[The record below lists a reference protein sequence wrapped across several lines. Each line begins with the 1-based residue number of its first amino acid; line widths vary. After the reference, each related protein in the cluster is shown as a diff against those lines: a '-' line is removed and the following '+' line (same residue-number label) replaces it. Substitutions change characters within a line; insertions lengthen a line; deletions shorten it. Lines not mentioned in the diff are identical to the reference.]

1 MSISYKSSTALTTG
15 SWQHLAVTID
25 QTNGKI
31 AFFLNNKIVGTQKAS
46 NIRLL
51 ENSEDILIGR
61 NTNSEFFNGMM
72 DDVRLYSRVLSAS
85 ELAGIFNYKSEGNLI
100 AKYDFEKYDVNPV
113 DNKLNVYD
121 EGPHGYHGVLEGM
134 GANTNVM
141 TRDVGEFAIKET
153 AFETLADE
161 YVVIDGTDPTNKLQG
176 VYLNNCTFAAW
187 VKLGSASGATY
198 EPIISKDGVFSF
210 GVNAG
215 KVCLKLGD
223 GTTLHELPMMSMADS
238 EMEMAME
245 TDTTDQILR
254 VVGNGYT
261 TKDAVPASTPASSY
275 FQSMGYRSFEWNFKN
290 TFYDNSAVFK
300 FHTVDAR
307 SKTANQFAVDDKLQ
321 MAAGFGSLSENGVYV
336 VRNWCRE
343 TNNEYWYL
351 RAGYDGM
358 EMPSWSVGSVPLT
371 LTLKFKFLDVSNFLT
386 SAVSILYGVGASDEG
401 FAKQTWNDA
410 KHENHYICGELYGNA
425 ATTFQM
431 RCSIQEGSAGNGRV
445 VSTVFTGGIDDV
457 YTNEWN
463 YMVLV
468 HDPASTQTRLYLN
481 HVQVCSVNSV
491 ATLPEASLGKL
502 RVGTFPIDSANYVN
516 RGIYI
521 KGVDFVNTAMTEEKV
536 HHYLRNRYNSYV
548 KDNQMPSMG
557 LVAHYS
563 FDGDQPHL
571 PNAGSTSIVNG
582 EGLSTVSSLVEGSMA
597 ANLTASTSNLEISGE
612 VFSSD
617 KTFFFGTWINA
628 DTLTGY
634 RPILSRIEGDN
645 NMQFGVRN
653 GNLEFSL
660 SKSKPV
666 SFTDVKATH
675 ILDYQTGVRTCEVVG
690 NVTNSTGGTVHIGLL
705 TTPYGDLMKNEV
717 KTFVESVLSV
727 PDAIKTFAVPADSI
741 GVSIASTHTN
751 FFSSIESSTVQP
763 VEHATNQLYLLILML
778 DTEGNPTV
786 RSYALSYE
794 ARNNQTG
801 EFSSRTSEV
810 YLSDGYTYS
819 VTTMREANTSDE
831 FTDWYLVMNYL
842 RKQNENVRSIPRAP
856 KNLSSGSNLGYEG
869 FPIERQQYDSVDIQG
884 DFASETYETMDLNA
898 KEYGPWGHVNN
909 DLFGMLVDDLGDQG
923 VELLFKGK
931 TSSHDRVMNFS
942 TGWSWLVDY
951 FRNGFEVAP
960 GGFNTSAVSKRADHT
975 TYLPDET
982 TTFPD
987 NKMEFA
993 MTNYPFYHSSYRNY
1007 LGADNNS
1014 YWSLDES
1021 AQNTSTFQQ
1030 IWVRGRRSQANKDAK
1045 PILLSG
1051 NDNRNK
1057 SLAMGDGIVAG
1068 EPYTMTLVNGDTVEM
1083 SACYNTEVNK
1093 KVSNLFSH
1101 SMNDNNHSS
1110 YGSGDDWRALYTFK
1124 EAMEVTS
1131 MKFYQAESYQTKGIE
1146 IYYTTDDSVKIDSPL
1161 DRWTQVDGP
1170 SATEFHSNT
1179 TRTVLRIDFAPVKA
1193 RRFMIVTSKWTA
1205 SHTFYGLMEWMIFGY
1220 DARSHGVVSDMS
1232 DKNSQHNSAGKYEIA
1247 SGYTFN
1253 PGQRSMYRITDTAD
1267 PYNELFL
1274 KHMSDN
1280 VGKSVNWNGN
1290 DSVVKAQLNNGDTIY
1305 YNCVHSYSHNTGW
1318 YTYDATNLF
1327 NDESVLNVTYQNA
1340 YNTYQDHGWMFARS
1354 DSIYNRRTGSLIYE
1368 FANGRA
1374 HQIRGIR
1381 VWGKTISSKG
1391 FSAKVRV
1398 FFSMSDEELEF
1409 VEFGEQ
1415 VASISLLESDTSTL
1429 IDLGDSFPMTK
1440 KIMLIFESC
1449 WDENID
1455 VKIMQL
1461 QLIGE
1466 PQEFKQIVTASRVS
1480 LTRTENVVTGFFNY
1494 TNLTGKAKLYLNAYA
1509 YDYSGPFASTTPLMT
1524 LLPTSNKTVEFE
1536 IKKVYGID
1544 GSLVPANAVNYVK
1557 VLALIEDSV
1566 YGTKKLLNTEYLL
1579 PSKSGEIALTVDKLF
1594 FDTFDDKVSADL
1606 YAYSSYAGLT
1616 AMYTLLTEEPVEEE
1630 DENDAKNFMLQNS
1643 ANGTG
1648 CVDYKSLN
1656 VVQYGIASENFKFT
1670 HGLSKIGGVVTE
1682 VVDGRSYYLSV
1693 LIQDSSGGVTF
1704 TKRLFPTKLTYYDL
1718 DRVFAA
1724 GHDSS
1729 SYITGFGGNANIRN
1743 FGEGATLNNWLKT
1756 KPDLVVREIVG
1767 GGFHAHLWCYQGDQD
1782 VVYSW
1787 GSNGNG
1793 ELAYISSGSTT
1804 HNTSTQVTPIESNS
1818 ITDFL
1823 RSKNATIVQFK
1834 AGNNFGMMLLSDG
1847 KMYSWGAH
1855 SSYATGFATTG
1866 TRTNITECDIFTT
1879 HCVEKG
1885 VKIVDFCCTFSDTI
1899 ILFSD
1904 GSVWGIGSN
1913 SNGLLGLG
1921 HENATGGVLMSCTNV
1936 NLKLEDGYVVD
1947 MLSSRGYAMT
1957 YRLKNKTT
1965 GELSW
1970 WGLGRNSGNRLG
1982 VNAASPVLEL
1992 THLNLTDELISTF
2005 PDPKN
2010 YTISVGPTH
2019 WENCYIIDLTS
2030 NRFWFIGDATYL
2042 GGWSS
2047 SNTWVDR
2054 SAEVN
2059 MGTNKFV
2066 FCAPYSYGMFM
2077 GITNDRS
2084 VVYKVP
2090 DTRSIIT
2097 SNRLNVRADSARWSA
2112 STGLTF
2118 TGTISASDVDPVTT
2132 YSFYATSNF
2141 EMTKEQAVAVFNA
2154 GTSTALQS
2162 ATLNLKAKVVLKDY
2176 MVRNIDVQGSVVPSI
2191 SYSRYKLFV
2200 YAASATQQSMEV
2212 LTNDEG
2218 LVSSLFANVTEGSYD
2233 PFTKTLQV
2241 RASVT
2246 DNFNTPTNLYVA
2258 AFAEPPPTS
2267 LNNQDIKQMILNIK
2281 HLPQVQ
2287 KPSVTGV
2294 GPEQVFL
2301 TNTLTFT
2308 QVFNSIYP
2316 EIDEATY
2323 ELMKVGAGTDIVSQ
2337 NSADNVGLTGST
2349 SDATWYEW
2357 SDKYQSGQTVKK
2369 WTLHNG
2375 DSLYTNSHGEKWFD
2389 GNQTDDANYQPQ
2401 MYNTNE
2407 TWTVEG
2413 VSRSSVKSWRYFYN
2427 VAEPR
2432 TINCFKLFNHSSNGA
2447 HFINTIG
2454 VWNSTTQVYEPLQL
2468 SSNSFPLNCFAGTS
2482 TSAYQNVVL
2491 KFEPVTLEPG
2501 KPLMIHLG
2509 RMSTNLYINEMQLVY
2524 ETPPPVI
2531 PTFFKYMKL
2540 HVRANNG
2547 SSTYF
2552 AFADVSVAHMEIS
2565 NITTSVSTAH
2575 GHAISRIA
2583 DNDPTTYH
2591 QTYDQRGF
2599 NVFLTFTH
2607 GLGSVFDMKFVNIW
2621 NDQGWK
2627 DVDVYVSTDN
2637 SNWMLSKEIRGL
2649 TYGAV
2654 DDMIGR
2660 TTHVSCS
2667 LPPNVVTPEDIEYSI
2682 YAVAQNSVAM
2692 TSISKFVPPPVKKAY
2707 IFDRVK
2713 SLGYNNYFETGQG
2726 EDKNHK
2732 LFEEANEV
2740 TKFLEANPNIQLID
2754 IIGAAHHTIFEVR
2767 NNGAQ
2772 EFYGIGYNSQRGL
2785 GGFNNTS
2792 HQSTVV
2798 ECTGINALMLS
2809 QQSKV
2814 VKVNCGW
2821 HHTMVLLE
2829 NGKMFGFGYN
2839 SHGQLG
2845 TNNTSDGGTDGRE
2858 SVMINEYCEQNNTEV
2873 VDFACTAYNT
2883 FVYLKNNTVRV
2894 AGRWNGHGQLGRSGT
2909 SETTNSTFHHVSQL
2923 DTYLNNAKID
2933 FMKCDYGSVMYR
2945 IVNNDTGEAKWY
2957 GAGQNT
2963 NNSIG
2968 YSGAQITTIVECDL
2982 LNTFI
2987 DNNGLHNKYEV
2998 IKGMMHA
3005 TLLIDTSENRVYGI
3019 GSLASN
3025 NDVLT
3030 SSSAFMEVI
3039 SKTNGTALLNYDTLV
3054 NNLTYPMRPVKY
3066 ATNAYGLYVGGT
3078 DVTGP
3083 QPFEYVEPPLG
3094 NLNILRVKNVSL
3106 SSPDESGV
3114 ANLFV
3119 NIRGSV
3125 LQPTRYYVVLTT
3137 DDRTTYDFN
3146 DEVNADAQ
3154 ATYKGVIQTSES
3166 LNLDVGVTEISD
3178 IDNIMTS
3185 VSLVSKVRAY
3195 VFATDGTHK
3204 DYQVYD
3210 FGPFVTHPNAIIS
3223 SVSFSPITDQYQVDM
3238 QIGAS
3243 KEAVL
3248 SYNMLVVDPN
3258 AELPEVGEPISY
3270 DRPLIVDSHGTY
3282 DLDADIS
3289 KFTVSGWVKP
3299 AERTLLKK
3307 AGAFEMSIG
3316 ADGKM
3321 VANIESIYRTSHL
3334 ERQVETPASS
3344 TFWRFKI
3351 YKVYGSAT
3359 DYATFTQLVLTDD
3372 DNTYPTTRYDQG
3384 ANTLFDRVGTTNTN
3398 VNLYNHKV
3406 TYEYASGFTPTKM
3419 IWAYKATDPARAL
3432 KRVLIQYCTTTSY
3445 TTEADWVDYVY
3456 VNLDVDPATNTTPT
3470 FHYVDVNVVAQNT
3483 PRTITFTSP
3492 NLFPTGGL
3500 ELISPVNTNA
3510 DDLSIADFIYM
3521 QSTYFADQ
3529 PQNLRGPVKY
3539 LFNQT
3544 YRADGN
3550 IANYGDWHGSLN
3562 TGGIWAV
3569 FNLGSVK
3576 SVTHMRIWQSRSV
3589 KEMPHDFKIAMFDDT
3604 TIGSLPLTDGGAVSQ
3619 LDAITAE
3626 FQYSIHTPEE
3636 HTFMLNGEKLV
3647 MDSGVFGNETTDP
3660 MVVYSDQMNNE
3671 NVNETNGYHEFNLS
3685 NFNLNG
3691 RYMVIGFY
3699 HNPVTS
3705 GEYTKLQE
3713 LRLYTALP
3721 PPDPTTIPYQHFA
3734 MTVDATEESV
3744 VIYKNGQPV
3753 TTLNNNLIRMP
3764 SVDSPYILDSTTD
3777 TRYVALRKG
3786 ALSKKNVLNDYFS
3799 GRQDLIDFVVAN
3811 STTNTIN
3818 LPAKQ
3823 YDTVTAGFTS
3833 AVTSLDNNTSVTVM
3847 PKVVYPVFA
3856 VLSDVNG
3863 SVLVADLLQ
3872 KKTEYTTVT
3881 YGWASGH
3888 NNGYMMMFTQEHAGS
3903 PDFYPTHI
3911 LHDFLNANPTYKCIN
3926 IEMGGYALMC
3936 MIQIDGVVKL
3946 YSTGYN
3952 AQGQIG
3958 NGNTS
3963 NQSTMVEATLFNEYA
3978 VQNSTAVKMVRC
3990 GWNTTCVLYENGIVM
4005 CVGTNSGCYA
4015 NGNDTASSTA
4025 LVEASLVTAYCR
4037 DNDVEIVDF
4046 AIANGECC
4054 YLFSNGKVLGN
4065 GYAMGTAD
4073 NAHNLLKETALNDLM
4088 GTDYEC
4094 TLMRSMSQSFNFR
4107 LTHKITGEEKWYG
4120 TGQQY
4125 HNGGGAAA
4133 NQTYYTVMTPLTK
4146 LEALLASFED
4156 PKDYTYVMGCYYG
4169 ASFVRD
4175 NRTDTFWRIG
4185 YMGYIPKFGNTTE
4198 FVEVTEYI
4206 TKEWCETDSTNTRL
4220 TNFTPVYWRMNAY
4233 GIFAFGNPLGVEP
4246 DVYGGN
4252 PNINLSSMSIDNAE
4266 ASFDPLPEPIA
4277 HIRHSDV
4284 GVANN
4289 HSIYTTSTE
4298 SGMTYVQ
4305 TLSNGDKAHSSGT
4318 FVNERNV
4325 SQIFTGIHD
4334 HWGDGAWHGPNGA
4347 TTMSAIYEFTSGD
4360 VLVDTMN
4367 FVNVPGNAHW
4377 AGDIQ
4382 ILYWNGTAFV
4392 DVVNRSA
4399 AGFSNAVHSEEI
4411 SITFDEVSSFKFKI
4425 VVDRHVN
4432 NTTTYVGLSEWSI
4445 HGFNRADTSA
4455 DSLEAPIDVY
4465 FTNPDYTLS
4474 SYPQKPT
4481 ISELTLYSGP
4491 DYTGDVV
4498 PYTIEAIHIPT
4509 GHPGVYTPLE
4519 LHTRFTD
4526 GINEGTYW
4534 YSVDPSGTGTSSST
4548 GLETMDGVDVKFFTI
4563 KPSAPVRSAKVVM
4576 LMLHM
4581 APAIKLVQG
4590 STEVRAGGL
4599 RSLYPSEQEYWDGG
4613 LSGTSSAT
4621 DSILFYAGLNLTS
4634 STAEPFEPPTMTNPS
4649 ITGATLAVNT
4659 NMFSNRQYK
4668 ITEIAD
4674 PTYEGATIFVT
4685 ANEVNINPTFTMT
4698 TWVTL
4703 TIITNTAVK
4712 DLLPAAGWTELTS
4725 PVLLGEDMVQ
4735 SAWWDNGNTK
4745 AFTKAFE
4752 PGTYANILPDNVF
4765 KSIFL
4770 ATPYSPPVSTD
4781 PVPASPVLY
4790 TNLTMTGS
4798 ETESTY
4804 YVVASLDYTTMDV
4817 TRMNN
4822 LVLSGNSA
4830 VVSGKLDK
4838 KAKDVVKSVS
4848 LQKVIDTHNNVYS
4861 LTAVPFAYVFVY
4873 LKDQNGLV
4881 DFHAIQN
4888 RVVRE
4893 GVDLSV
4899 PYMKIDSGV
4908 YDSGTVSVQGT
4919 LFNSSVLTGYYVSAF
4934 TSDSYL
4940 VSATPTDLPSGES
4953 MLAISTVADVPFV
4966 FNTTLD
4972 TVYADDTYASSS
4984 DIFGNE
4990 GQLALRLITTDGTT
5004 PAFKD
5009 FDYAMGDFIVSTV
5022 ATYASTNDSITATV
5036 TKKNNTANTKYTV
5049 FASEKDLTS
5058 KQILDIIV
5066 GKAFAS
5072 AKIRVGDTN
5081 VGEVNKVISLS
5092 ENKLYDVQD
5101 ISKVSLYTLG
5111 TNHMPASVAGNVE
5124 IEVDGVRMPASTD
5137 TEIDSDDTKTPW
5149 ILVLNYKNNGGAPI
5163 PYGTETW
5170 RTVEEGLPV
5179 FDDED
5184 DIHTVDMSKLNTEHT
5199 LETLNNGPW
5208 GHTGN
5213 DLFNKLAIALGSD
5226 SVNNNGLE
5234 TRWVARTV
5242 LHNRKIH
5249 FKSGNSTLMTALRTG
5264 SGNINSVVAADH
5276 TAYADHTADIPQTAN
5291 GNQANLGNV
5300 AMTYLPLHNMSTN
5313 VLWSPE
5319 RWAVDE
5325 GIGTRDGTWFQIWV
5339 RADLANCPQAM
5350 KDALIPD
5357 STKMLGSLSVP
5368 FSIAETH
5375 VSRTMPSVNIGETE
5389 IDSSDRLI
5397 VKNQLVS
5404 TIQPETTLYTFGL
5417 KLATD
5422 ESVTHT
5428 KNVSASGG
5436 QYLFD
5441 GVGQPTITMY
5451 VGDTLTLVLD
5461 VLGHPLWIKTVNSTG
5476 TSNTVAN
5483 AVNNGGENGVI
5494 LWTPTAS
5501 GTYYYNCEYHG
5512 GMYGTIEVLDKLS
5525 RSHLNTDH
5533 VSTLANHIF
5542 ASDVFGPGSYV
5553 PVTKSF
5559 NIRAESGYYYLN
5571 DVYQP
5576 TVDMNIGDTI
5586 VFTLDGSMSG
5596 HPLWIKTERSTGNN
5610 GAVSGVINNGAN
5622 TGQISWTPT
5631 AADTYYYNCEYHGTM
5646 YGKIVVSIADT
5657 GTITHSNSLSNV
5669 RTVLVNT
5676 TELALLSTPLVF
5688 TNVFTTTDGA
5698 TKPLDSDDKNL
5709 LVVSLLKKGA
5719 TAGYVSDY
5727 SLLHIPTDMANALPE
5742 DASTVVTHESA
5753 TRLKFTSTSYF
5764 NYLEFNIPGSISEG
5778 QRLSWTVDRHT
5789 AYTQRYQP
5797 FSIRQDGDTTDRIAV
5812 YANYVSS
5819 SPSPLYYNVD
5829 SRPTSSD
5836 IVFGNGYEDSG
5847 SSATSLKISGAEL
5860 DNYTALIHSLIFET
5874 DPTNADVFDVQFELT
5889 DQDGNL
5895 IFRVPMILLNSK
5907 SSYFGSISSPQP
5919 IYKNA
5924 TGFKLRLWAWSGD
5937 SNQTVPIWVSN
5948 MHSVVKNKQRD
5959 SFTPLNGSSYPPNQ
5973 TYSS

>member
-1 MSISYKSSTALTTG
+1 MTTG
-15 SWQHLAVTID
+15 SWQHLAVTVD

-46 NIRLL
+46 NIKLL

-100 AKYDFEKYDVNPV
+100 AKYDFEKYDVDPV

-134 GANTNVM
+134 GANTDVM

-187 VKLGSASGATY
+187 VKLGSASGSTY

-223 GTTLHELPMMSMADS
+223 GTVLHELPMMSMPDS
-238 EMEMAME
+238 KMEMAME
-245 TDTTDQILR
+245 TDAASTDQTLR

-300 FHTVDAR
+300 LHTVDAS
-307 SKTANQFAVDDKLQ
+307 SKTANQFAIDDKLQ
-321 MAAGFGSLSENGVYV
+321 MAAGFGSFSQNGVYT

-358 EMPSWSVGSVPLT
+358 EMPSWGVGSVPLT
-371 LTLKFKFLDVSNFLT
+371 LTLKFKFLDVSNFST

-401 FAKQTWNDA
+401 FIKQTWNDA
-410 KHENHYICGELYGNA
+410 KHENYYICGELYGNA

-445 VSTVFTGGIDDV
+445 VSTVFTGGVEDV

-491 ATLPEASLGKL
+491 ATLPEPSLGKL
-502 RVGTFPIDSANYVN
+502 RVGTFPIESANYVN
-516 RGIYI
+516 RGIYL
-521 KGVDFVNTAMTEEKV
+521 KGVDFINTAMTEERV
-536 HHYLRNRYNSYV
+536 HHYLRNRYTRYV
-548 KDNQMPSMG
+548 KDSQMPSKG

-571 PNAGSTSIVNG
+571 PDAGTTSIVNG
-582 EGLSTVSSLVEGSMA
+582 EGLNTVSSLVEGSMA

-634 RPILSRIEGDN
+634 RPILSRTEGDK

-675 ILDYQTGVRTCEVVG
+675 ILDYQTGARTCEVVG
-690 NVTNSTGGTVHIGLL
+690 NVTNSTGGTLHTGLF

-727 PDAIKTFAVPADSI
+727 PEAIKTFAIPADSV
-741 GVSIASTHTN
+741 GVSIASTFTN
-751 FFSSIESSTVQP
+751 FFASIESSTAQP
-763 VEHATNQLYLLILML
+763 VEHATNQFYLLVLML

-786 RSYALSYE
+786 RSYALNYE

-801 EFSSRTSEV
+801 EFASRTSEV

-819 VTTMREANTSDE
+819 VTTMREANTSEE

-842 RKQNENVRSIPRAP
+842 RKQDEKVRSVPRAP

-909 DLFGMLVDDLGDQG
+909 DLFGMLVDDLGDHG

-960 GGFNTSAVSKRADHT
+960 GGFNNTAVSKRADHT

-993 MTNYPFYHSSYRNY
+993 MTNYPFYHTSYRNY

-1030 IWVRGRRSQANKDAK
+1030 IWVRGRRSQAKKDAK

-1057 SLAMGDGIVAG
+1057 SLSMGEGIVAG

-1083 SACYNTEVNK
+1083 SACYNTDANK

-1131 MKFYQAESYQTKGIE
+1131 MKFYQAESYQTKGID
-1146 IYYTTDDSVKIDSPL
+1146 IYYTTDNSVNIGSSL
-1161 DRWTQVDGP
+1161 DRWTKVDGP

-1179 TRTVLRIDFAPVKA
+1179 TRTILRIDFAPVKA
-1193 RRFMIVTSKWTA
+1193 ARFMIVTSKWTE
-1205 SHTFYGLMEWMIFGY
+1205 SHTQYGLMEWMIFGY
-1220 DARSHGVVSDMS
+1220 DARGHGVVSDMS
-1232 DKNSQHNSAGKYEIA
+1232 DKNSQHNNAGKYETA

-1253 PGQRSMYRITDTAD
+1253 PGQRSLYRITDTAD
-1267 PYNELFL
+1267 PYNRLFL

-1290 DSVVKAQLNNGDTIY
+1290 DSVIKAQLNNGDVIY
-1305 YNCVHSYSHNTGW
+1305 YNCVHSYAHNTGW
-1318 YTYDATNLF
+1318 HTYDATNLF

-1340 YNTYQDHGWMFARS
+1340 YTTYQDHGWMFARS
-1354 DSIYNRRTGSLIYE
+1354 DSTANRRTGSLIYE
-1368 FANGRA
+1368 FANGLA

-1391 FSAKVRV
+1391 FSANVRV
-1398 FFSMSDEELEF
+1398 FFSMSEKELEF
-1409 VEFGEQ
+1409 VEFGTQ

-1429 IDLGDSFPMTK
+1429 IDLGDSFPTTK

-1449 WDENID
+1449 WDQDID

-1461 QLIGE
+1461 QLIGK
-1466 PQEFKQIVTASRVS
+1466 PQEFKEIVTVS
-1480 LTRTENVVTGFFNY
+1480 SATIARAENVISGVFNY
-1494 TNLTGKAKLYLNAYA
+1494 TNLTGKAKLYVNAYA
-1509 YDYSGPFASTTPLMT
+1509 YDYTGPFASTPPTMT
-1524 LLPTSNKTVEFE
+1524 LLPTSNKTIKFE
-1536 IKKVYGID
+1536 INKVHGITGD
-1544 GSLVPANAVNYVK
+1544 LVPANAVNYIK

-1566 YGTKKLLNTEYLL
+1566 YGTKKLLSAAYLM
-1579 PSKSGEIALTVDKLF
+1579 PSKSGEISLTIDKLF
-1594 FDTFDDKVSADL
+1594 FDTFDDKVTADL

-1616 AMYTLLTEEPVEEE
+1616 AIYTLLTEEPVEEE
-1630 DENDAKNFMLQNS
+1630 DENEAKNFMLQNS
-1643 ANGTG
+1643 SNGTG
-1648 CVDYKSLN
+1648 CVDYKSIN

-1670 HGLSKIGGVVTE
+1670 HGLSKIGGAVTK
-1682 VVDGRSYYLSV
+1682 VVDGRSYYLNV

-1704 TKRLFPTKLTYYDL
+1704 TKRLFPTKLRYYDL
-1718 DRVFAA
+1718 ERIFAA

-1729 SYITGFGGNANIRN
+1729 YYITGFGGNANIRN

-1756 KPDLVVREIVG
+1756 KPDLVVREVVG
-1767 GGFHAHLWCYQGDQD
+1767 GGFHAHLWCFQGDQD

-1787 GSNGNG
+1787 GYNGNG
-1793 ELAYISSGSTT
+1793 ELAYIASGSTT
-1804 HNTSTQVTPIESNS
+1804 HNTSTQVTPIESS
-1818 ITDFL
+1818 GITEFL
-1823 RSKNATIVQFK
+1823 RRKNARIVQMK
-1834 AGNNFGMMLLSDG
+1834 SGNNFTTMLLSDG

-1866 TRTNITECDIFTT
+1866 TRTTITECDIFTD
-1879 HCVEKG
+1879 HCVKKG
-1885 VKIVDFCCTFSDTI
+1885 VKVVDFCCTFNDTI

-1921 HENATGGVLMSCTNV
+1921 HQNSTSGVLMECTSV

-1947 MLSSRGYAMT
+1947 MLASRGYAMT

-1970 WGLGRNSGNRLG
+1970 WGLGSNSSNRLG
-1982 VNAASPVLEL
+1982 VNVASPVLEL
-1992 THLNLTDELISTF
+1992 THLHLTDELISTF

-2010 YTISVGPTH
+2010 YTISTGPTH

-2042 GGWSS
+2042 GSWSS

-2054 SAEVN
+2054 SAQVN
-2059 MGTNKFV
+2059 MGSNKFV
-2066 FCAPYSYGMFM
+2066 FCAPYSYGLFM

-2090 DTRSIIT
+2090 DTRSIVT
-2097 SNRLNVRADSARWSA
+2097 SNRLNVRADSASWSA
-2112 STGLTF
+2112 STGLTVS
-2118 TGTISASDVDPVTT
+2118 GTVFASDVDAVTT

-2141 EMTKEQAVAVFNA
+2141 DMTREQAVTIFNA
-2154 GTSTALQS
+2154 GTSAALQS
-2162 ATLNLKAKVVLKDY
+2162 ATLNLKEKVVLKDY

-2200 YAASATQQSMEV
+2200 YAASATQHSMEV
-2212 LTNDEG
+2212 LTNDEV
-2218 LVSSLFANVTEGSYD
+2218 LMSSLFANVTEGSYD
-2233 PFTKTLQV
+2233 PFSKTLKV

-2258 AFAEPPPTS
+2258 AFAEPPPNS
-2267 LNNQDIKQMILNIK
+2267 LNNQDIKQLILNIK

-2287 KPSVTGV
+2287 KPSVSGV

-2301 TNTLTFT
+2301 TNTLIFN

-2316 EIDEATY
+2316 VIDEVTY
-2323 ELMKVGAGTDIVSQ
+2323 ELMKTGANTEVVSQ
-2337 NSADNVGLTGST
+2337 NSADNVGLAGST

-2357 SDKYQSGQTVKK
+2357 SDKYQSGQTVQK
-2369 WTLHNG
+2369 WTLQNG
-2375 DSLYTNSHGEKWFD
+2375 DSIYTNTHGEKWFD

-2401 MYNTNE
+2401 MYNTDE
-2407 TWTVEG
+2407 TWTVQG

-2432 TINCFKLFNHSSNGA
+2432 TINCFKLYNHSTNGA
-2447 HFINTIG
+2447 HFINTMG
-2454 VWNSTTQVYEPLQL
+2454 VWNPVTQVYEPLEL
-2468 SSNSFPLNCFAGTS
+2468 SSSNFPLNCFAGTS
-2482 TSAYQNVVL
+2482 TSAYQDVVL

-2501 KPLMIHLG
+2501 RPLMIHFG
-2509 RMSTNLYINEMQLVY
+2509 KMATNLYINEMQLVY

-2575 GHAISRIA
+2575 DHAISRIA

-2621 NDQGWK
+2621 NNQGWK

-2654 DDMIGR
+2654 DDMSAR

-2667 LPPNVVTPEDIEYSI
+2667 LPPNVVTPEDTEYSI
-2682 YAVAQNSVAM
+2682 YAVAQNSVGT
-2692 TSISKFVPPPVKKAY
+2692 TSISKFTPPPTKKAY
-2707 IFDRVK
+2707 FFDRVK
-2713 SLGYNNYFETGQG
+2713 SMGYNNHFEAARGT
-2726 EDKNHK
+2726 DKTAK
-2732 LFEEANEV
+2732 SFDVATEV
-2740 TKFLEANPNIQLID
+2740 TKFLDANPSIEMID
-2754 IIGAAHHTIFEVR
+2754 IIGGGHHTIFEVR
-2767 NNGAQ
+2767 NNGQ
-2772 EFYGIGYNSQRGL
+2772 QQFYGIGYNTQQGI
-2785 GGFNNTS
+2785 GGFDDTN

-2798 ECTGINALMLS
+2798 KCTGIHSLMNS
-2809 QQSKV
+2809 EKSA
-2814 VKVNCGW
+2814 VKQVACGW

-2829 NGKMFGFGYN
+2829 NGKMYGFGYN
-2839 SHGQLG
+2839 GYGQLG
-2845 TNNTSDGGTDGRE
+2845 TNNTSDGGKNGLE
-2858 SVMINEYCEQNNTEV
+2858 SVMINDYCAAYNTEV
-2873 VDFACTAYNT
+2873 LDFACTAYNT
-2883 FVYLKNNTVRV
+2883 FVYLKNNSIRV
-2894 AGRWNGHGQLGRSGT
+2894 AGRWNGHGQLGNNNI
-2909 SETTNSTFHHVSQL
+2909 SETNNTTFHHVSHM
-2923 DTYLNNAKID
+2923 DGYLSNAKVD

-2945 IVNNDTGEAKWY
+2945 VVKNDTGEAKWY

-2963 NNSIG
+2963 DKSIG
-2968 YSGAQITTIVECDL
+2968 FNGGQSQVIVECNL
-2982 LNTFI
+2982 LNAFIEQMGLENNYEVVKGVMRSTILI
-2987 DNNGLHNKYEV
+2987 DNRDGRL
-2998 IKGMMHA
+2998 
-3005 TLLIDTSENRVYGI
+3005 YGI
-3019 GSLASN
+3019 GDFGSYNPEMN
-3025 NDVLT
+3025 NTTSFVELT
-3030 SSSAFMEVI
+3030 N
-3039 SKTNGTALLNYDTLV
+3039 TNGTTFLNYDALM
-3054 NNLTYPMRPVKY
+3054 NDSAYPMRVVKY
-3066 ATNAYGLYVGGT
+3066 ATLAHTIYVGGT
-3078 DVTGP
+3078 ALTGP
-3083 QPFEYVEPPLG
+3083 QPFEYLEPPTG
-3094 NLNILRVKNVSL
+3094 NLNILRINNLSL
-3106 SSPDESGV
+3106 TTPDRKGV
-3114 ANLFV
+3114 
-3119 NIRGSV
+3119 GSLTLYV
-3125 LQPTRYYVVLTT
+3125 TGSILEDTRYYVVLTT
-3137 DDRTTYDFN
+3137 DDRASYDFN
-3146 DEVNADAQ
+3146 DEANASSQ
-3154 ATYKGVIQTSES
+3154 ATYGGVLPRNES
-3166 LNLDVGVTEISD
+3166 LRFEVAVTEIPD
-3178 IDNIMTS
+3178 ISGNMTPLG
-3185 VSLVSKVRAY
+3185 VVSKVRAY
-3195 VFATDGTHK
+3195 VFVTDGTHR

-3210 FGPFVTHPNAIIS
+3210 FGPYVSHPTSAVT
-3223 SVSFSPITDQYQVDM
+3223 SVSFSPITDKYQVDM
-3238 QIGAS
+3238 DIGAS
-3243 KEAVL
+3243 KESVNT
-3248 SYNMLVVDPN
+3248 YNMVIIHPD
-3258 AELPEVGEPISY
+3258 AEFPDMGEKVSY
-3270 DRPLIVDSHGTY
+3270 DTPLIVDSYGSYHPEVSIY
-3282 DLDADIS
+3282 KS
-3289 KFTVSGWVKP
+3289 TVSGWVRP
-3299 AERTLLKK
+3299 GERSLIKQ
-3307 AGAFEMSIG
+3307 AGVFDISIN
-3316 ADGKM
+3316 ANGKM
-3321 VANIESIYRTSHL
+3321 QAEIQSVYKTSHL

-3344 TFWRFKI
+3344 TLWRFKI
-3351 YKVYGSAT
+3351 YTVHGGHS

-3372 DNTYPTTRYDQG
+3372 NYNTYPSARYDQG
-3384 ANTLFDRVGTTNTN
+3384 ADTFFDRVGTTNTN
-3398 VNLYNHKV
+3398 VYLYNHGHKV
-3406 TYEYASGFTPTKM
+3406 TYEYASDFTPTKM
-3419 IWAYKATDPARAL
+3419 IWAYKATDPTRAPT
-3432 KRVLIQYCTTTSY
+3432 RFLIQYCTTTNR
-3445 TTEADWVDYVY
+3445 TTEADWQDYVY
-3456 VNLDVDPATNTTPT
+3456 VNLDVEPATNTTPT
-3470 FHYVDVNVVAQNT
+3470 FHYLDINVAAPNT
-3483 PRTITFTSP
+3483 PRTLTFSSP
-3492 NLFPTGGL
+3492 KLFPSGGL
-3500 ELISPVNTNA
+3500 ELISPVNSNA
-3510 DDLSIADFIYM
+3510 DDLSIANFIYM

-3529 PQNLRGPVKY
+3529 EATNKRGPVKY
-3539 LFNQT
+3539 IFNQT

-3550 IANYGDWHGSLN
+3550 IANYGDWHGSVN

-3569 FNLGSVK
+3569 FDLGSAK
-3576 SVTHMRIWQSRSV
+3576 SVTHLRIWHSKSV

-3604 TIGSLPLTDGGAVSQ
+3604 STIDANFTNNGAVGQMDSIPS
-3619 LDAITAE
+3619 D
-3626 FQYSIHTPEE
+3626 FQYTVDTPDE
-3636 HTFMLNGEKLV
+3636 HVFMWNGERIP
-3647 MDSGVFGNETTDP
+3647 MAAGVFGNETTDP
-3660 MVVYSDQMNNE
+3660 MVLYANE
-3671 NVNETNGYHEFNLS
+3671 ITGVSSSETNGYHEFDLS
-3685 NFNLNG
+3685 SFNLTG
-3691 RYMVIGFY
+3691 RYMMIGFK

-3721 PPDPTTIPYQHFA
+3721 PPDPSTVSYEHAA
-3734 MTVDATEESV
+3734 MTLDSSEGTVQFF
-3744 VIYKNGQPV
+3744 KNGVLSKTFDNNHIRIPAV
-3753 TTLNNNLIRMP
+3753 DPSYTLDT
-3764 SVDSPYILDSTTD
+3764 SAD
-3777 TRYVALRKG
+3777 TRYLALRKG
-3786 ALSKKNVLNDYFS
+3786 VLSKKNMINEHFS
-3799 GRQDLIDFVVAN
+3799 GREDLITLITTN
-3811 STTNTIN
+3811 STTNSVN
-3818 LPAKQ
+3818 LPVGK
-3823 YDTVTAGFTS
+3823 YSKISTSFTS
-3833 AVTSLDNNTSVTVM
+3833 ALESLETATSLTVV
-3847 PKVVYPVFA
+3847 PEIAYRVLGVFT
-3856 VLSDVNG
+3856 DVNG
-3863 SVLVADLLQ
+3863 SVVFGDVLDSGTQ
-3872 KKTEYTTVT
+3872 YITVT

-3888 NNGYMMMFTQEHAGS
+3888 NNGSMMMYNDGNNGS
-3903 PDFYPTHI
+3903 NMDFYPTKI
-3911 LHDFLNANPTYKCIN
+3911 LNDFMSANPSYKCLN

-3936 MIQIDGVVKL
+3936 MIDIDGVIKL

-3952 AQGQIG
+3952 AQGQVG

-3963 NQSTMVEATLFNEYA
+3963 NQSTMVEAKLFNDYA
-3978 VQNSTAVKMVRC
+3978 LENNTTVRMVRV
-3990 GWNTTCVLYENGIVM
+3990 GWTTTCVLYENGVVM
-4005 CVGTNSGCYA
+4005 CIGTNSGCYA

-4025 LVEASLVTAYCR
+4025 LVEASLVTEYCQS
-4037 DNDVEIVDF
+4037 NNCEVVDF

-4054 YLFSNGKVLGN
+4054 YLFSNGKMLGN
-4065 GYAMGTAD
+4065 GMAMGTTD
-4073 NAHNLLKETALNDLM
+4073 NAHNLLKETALNELM

-4094 TLMRSMSQSFNFR
+4094 TLIRSMHSAFNFR
-4107 LTHKITGEEKWYG
+4107 LTHKTTKEEQWYG
-4120 TGQQY
+4120 TGEQY
-4125 HNGGGAAA
+4125 YNGGGAAA
-4133 NQTYYTVMTPLTK
+4133 NQTYDTSITRLTK
-4146 LEALLASFED
+4146 LEALLATFED
-4156 PKDYTYVMGCYYG
+4156 PSDYTYVMGCHRG
-4169 ASFVRD
+4169 GSFVRD

-4185 YMGYIPKFGNTTE
+4185 YFDHIPQFGSATNFTETT
-4198 FVEVTEYI
+4198 TYI
-4206 TKEWCETDSTNTRL
+4206 TKEWCETNTHSRL
-4220 TNFTPVYWRMNAY
+4220 TNFTPVYWLMNGY

-4246 DVYGGN
+4246 DVIGGSSG
-4252 PNINLSSMSIDNAE
+4252 INLTTMSIE
-4266 ASFDPLPEPIA
+4266 SVEGSFEPFPEPRVP
-4277 HIRHSDV
+4277 IRHSDV

-4289 HSIYTTSTE
+4289 HSTYTTSTE

-4305 TLSNGDKAHSSGT
+4305 TLSNGDKAHSSAT

-4334 HWGDGAWHGPNGA
+4334 NWSTGAWHGPSGT
-4347 TTMSAIYEFTSGD
+4347 TTMSAIYEFTSGE
-4360 VLVDTMN
+4360 VAVDTMN
-4367 FVNVPGNAHW
+4367 FVNVPGSNHW

-4382 ILYWNGTAFV
+4382 ILYWNGSAFV
-4392 DVVNRSA
+4392 DVANRSA

-4411 SITFDEVSSFKFKI
+4411 SITFDEISSFKFKI
-4425 VVDRHVN
+4425 VVDRHAN

-4445 HGFNRADTSA
+4445 HGPNASVEN
-4455 DSLEAPIDVY
+4455 SVEAIP
-4465 FTNPDYTLS
+4465 N
-4474 SYPQKPT
+4474 
-4481 ISELTLYSGP
+4481 TLYANVTMNG
-4491 DYTGDVV
+4491 
-4498 PYTIEAIHIPT
+4498 
-4509 GHPGVYTPLE
+4509 
-4519 LHTRFTD
+4519 
-4526 GINEGTYW
+4526 
-4534 YSVDPSGTGTSSST
+4534 SV
-4548 GLETMDGVDVKFFTI
+4548 
-4563 KPSAPVRSAKVVM
+4563 
-4576 LMLHM
+4576 
-4581 APAIKLVQG
+4581 
-4590 STEVRAGGL
+4590 
-4599 RSLYPSEQEYWDGG
+4599 
-4613 LSGTSSAT
+4613 
-4621 DSILFYAGLNLTS
+4621 
-4634 STAEPFEPPTMTNPS
+4634 
-4649 ITGATLAVNT
+4649 
-4659 NMFSNRQYK
+4659 
-4668 ITEIAD
+4668 
-4674 PTYEGATIFVT
+4674 
-4685 ANEVNINPTFTMT
+4685 
-4698 TWVTL
+4698 
-4703 TIITNTAVK
+4703 
-4712 DLLPAAGWTELTS
+4712 
-4725 PVLLGEDMVQ
+4725 
-4735 SAWWDNGNTK
+4735 
-4745 AFTKAFE
+4745 
-4752 PGTYANILPDNVF
+4752 
-4765 KSIFL
+4765 
-4770 ATPYSPPVSTD
+4770 
-4781 PVPASPVLY
+4781 
-4790 TNLTMTGS
+4790 
-4798 ETESTY
+4798 TESTY
-4804 YVVASLDYTTMDV
+4804 YAMATLDSTMDMV
-4817 TRMNN
+4817 RMKN
-4822 LVLSGNSA
+4822 LIATSSPGL
-4830 VVSGKLDK
+4830 VSGTLEK
-4838 KAKDVVKSVS
+4838 KVSGVTKSLHLKKVVDAHS
-4848 LQKVIDTHNNVYS
+4848 NVYD
-4861 LTAVPFAYVFVY
+4861 LTAVPYAYLFVY
-4873 LKDQNGLV
+4873 LKDANGV
-4881 DFHAIQN
+4881 EDFDFTAQI
-4888 RVVRE
+4888 VRPE
-4893 GVDLSV
+4893 VDLSV
-4899 PYMKIDSGV
+4899 PYLQVSSGL
-4908 YDSGTVSVQGT
+4908 YDSGSLIVQGT
-4919 LFNSSVLTGYYVSAF
+4919 LFSSSVLTGYYASAF
-4934 TSDSYL
+4934 QNSAPGDYL
-4940 VSATPTDLPSGES
+4940 VSTTPTDLPTGES
-4953 MLAISTVADVPFV
+4953 MVALSTSPNVPFV
-4966 FNTTLD
+4966 FSVTLD

-5009 FDYAMGDFIVSTV
+5009 FDYALGDFIVSTV
-5022 ATYASTNDSITATV
+5022 AVYASTNDSITATV
-5036 TKKNNTANTKYTV
+5036 TKKNNTVNTKYTL
-5049 FASEKDLTS
+5049 FASAGDLTS

-5066 GKAFAS
+5066 GKAFAE
-5072 AKIRVGDTN
+5072 AKITIGTDTS
-5081 VGEVNKVISLS
+5081 VAQLDKVISLS
-5092 ENKLYDVQD
+5092 EDKQYHVQD

-5111 TNHMPASVAGNVE
+5111 TNHMPASVPGNVE

-5137 TEIDSDDTKTPW
+5137 TTIDSDSTKTPW
-5149 ILVLNYKNNGGAPI
+5149 ILVLNYKNKGGGPI
-5163 PYGTETW
+5163 PHGTETW

-5199 LETLNNGPW
+5199 LYTLNNGPW

-5234 TRWVARTV
+5234 TRWVARTI
-5242 LHNRKIH
+5242 LHDRKIH

-5264 SGNINSVVAADH
+5264 SGNINSVVAGDH
-5276 TAYADHTADIPQTAN
+5276 RAYADHTASIPQTAN
-5291 GNQANLGNV
+5291 GNQTNLGNV
-5300 AMTYLPLHNMSTN
+5300 TMTYLPLHNMSTN

-5325 GIGTRDGTWFQIWV
+5325 GVGTRDGTWFQIWV

-5389 IDSSDRLI
+5389 IDPSNRLI
-5397 VKNQLVS
+5397 VKSQQVS
-5404 TIQPETTLYTFGL
+5404 AVQSDNTLYTFGL
-5417 KLATD
+5417 KLASD
-5422 ESVTHT
+5422 QAVTHI
-5428 KNVSASGG
+5428 KNVSVSGG
-5436 QYLFD
+5436 KYLFD
-5441 GVGQPTITMY
+5441 NAEQPTITMY
-5451 VGDTLTLVLD
+5451 AGDTLTLVLN
-5461 VLGHPLWIKTVNSTG
+5461 VSGHSLWIKTVNSTG

-5483 AVNNGGENGVI
+5483 VVNNGGETGII

-5512 GMYGTIEVLDKLS
+5512 GMNGVINVLDRLS
-5525 RSHLNTDH
+5525 MTHLNTDH
-5533 VSTLANHIF
+5533 MSALANHIF
-5542 ASDVFGPGSYV
+5542 ASDTTAPGTYT
-5553 PVTKSF
+5553 PVTASF
-5559 NIRAESGYYYLN
+5559 NIRADSGYYYLN

-5576 TVDMNIGDTI
+5576 TVNMNVGDSV
-5586 VFTLDGSMSG
+5586 VFTLDSSMSG
-5596 HPLWIKTERSTGNN
+5596 HPLWIKTERSTGVT

-5631 AADTYYYNCEYHGTM
+5631 TAGSYYYNCQYHGTM
-5646 YGKIVVSIADT
+5646 YGAIVVTEPVIQT
-5657 GTITHSNSLSNV
+5657 EFLSNSLSNV
-5669 RTVLVNT
+5669 STQTVSGT
-5676 TELALLSTPLVF
+5676 DIALFSTPVVF
-5688 TNVFTTTDGA
+5688 TDIFKSTQGDI
-5698 TKPLDSDDKNL
+5698 KPLEDSDQNL
-5709 LVVSLLKKGA
+5709 LVVSLLKSGSN
-5719 TAGYVSDY
+5719 AGYVSRYAILQMDVDVSGADHGTNNGYSILTDVTENGFTHRNSHGTWDY
-5727 SLLHIPTDMANALPE
+5727 YVKLNQIGLNGIGFNTGLVFEYKTDR
-5742 DASTVVTHESA
+5742 A
-5753 TRLKFTSTSYF
+5753 T
-5764 NYLEFNIPGSISEG
+5764 N
-5778 QRLSWTVDRHT
+5778 H
-5789 AYTQRYQP
+5789 RYQP
-5797 FSIRQDGDTTDRIAV
+5797 ITLFQDQTSILSIYCSFYSNYFDFAANMSTSTQSALRAQIVLGNEYKLGGTTTLTI
-5812 YANYVSS
+5812 
-5819 SPSPLYYNVD
+5819 SPKNGSLTDVTHMFHRFIFVD
-5829 SRPTSSD
+5829 HETDPDLFD
-5836 IVFGNGYEDSG
+5836 IVFEF
-5847 SSATSLKISGAEL
+5847 L
-5860 DNYTALIHSLIFET
+5860 
-5874 DPTNADVFDVQFELT
+5874 
-5889 DQDGNL
+5889 DQDRNL
-5895 IFRVPMILLNSK
+5895 IFRSRMDYFHTNSASAFGGVTTPSNFSK
-5907 SSYFGSISSPQP
+5907 SMTSFDLRVYSFANQTAIQYSDFSLTN
-5919 IYKNA
+5919 KNA
-5924 TGFKLRLWAWSGD
+5924 
-5937 SNQTVPIWVSN
+5937 I
-5948 MHSVVKNKQRD
+5948 RD
-5959 SFTPLNGSSYPPNQ
+5959 SFTPLNGSSYPTNQ